1 MLFKRTIALITA
13 IISVLFV
20 VSLGGCFGGD
30 GETEKTTIKSERS
43 EESIESEIVFSVI
56 FDSAGGTKVEAATVK
71 SGEKI
76 PEPPEPK
83 RSNTKQQYVFKG
95 WYIGDSKW
103 DFKNGIVTGD
113 ITLTAKWELTGDFT
127 VGF

>member
-1 MLFKRTIALITA
+1 MLFKRAIALITA

-43 EESIESEIVFSVI
+43 EESVESEIVFTVI

>member
-1 MLFKRTIALITA
+1 MLFKRTIAIITA
-13 IISVLFV
+13 IISVIFV

-43 EESIESEIVFSVI
+43 EESTESIESEIVFSVI

-76 PEPPEPK
+76 PEPP
-83 RSNTKQQYVFKG
+83 
-95 WYIGDSKW
+95 
-103 DFKNGIVTGD
+103 
-113 ITLTAKWELTGDFT
+113 
-127 VGF
+127 